1 MPTFTTAPSALPPTG
16 DALTPDAQMPTLTPY
31 RAAAAVWQ
39 RYQTRALSA
48 QEAHEALT
56 LLLQQ
61 TRPGTEEAKAIRQW
75 QQTAERA
82 AISRATR
89 LQRYERSQL
98 KAAQGLAAQDGQRLE
113 GDAAL
118 AYVQQPFAGP
128 RTVPPEFTQA
138 VERWEANAIVQAL
151 WGLEQG
157 ERRWKSLAEKVNH
170 LLAIRLGQ
178 QAAGAGSQT
187 NVDLGASLDI
197 WIPACP
203 SIHVPESRRRLLRA
217 DLDKLL
223 SHWGFARLREVN
235 VLIRQLG
242 FEPGETPL
250 LTELAAGYVRPSA
263 QPHLAWAWQGYLERS
278 QVSHVF
284 ALNAERRS
292 LNRAAGVSK
301 ALAEVALLI
310 HGLTR
315 SIGLPASDESDAEA
329 LPEASQE
336 RRATMG

>member
-1 MPTFTTAPSALPPTG
+1 MPTFPSQVLLIG
-16 DALTPDAQMPTLTPY
+16 DPLTPDAQMPTLTPY

-48 QEAHEALT
+48 QETHEALA
-56 LLLQQ
+56 LLLEQ
-61 TRPGTEEAKAIRQW
+61 TRPGTEEAKVISQW

-98 KAAQGLAAQDGQRLE
+98 KAAQGLAAQDGQTLE

-151 WGLEQG
+151 WALEQG

-178 QAAGAGSQT
+178 HAAGAGSQT
-187 NVDLGASLDI
+187 NVDLGASLDV

-203 SIHVPESRRRLLRA
+203 AIHAPERRRRLLRA

-223 SHWGFARLREVN
+223 SDWGFARLREVN

-263 QPHLAWAWQGYLERS
+263 QPHLAWAWQGYLGRS

-315 SIGLPASDESDAEA
+315 SISPTASDETRRRSATGASSEAGAEGI
-329 LPEASQE
+329 
-336 RRATMG
+336 T